1 MGVSLVHTGEIVNGA
16 KHYDQA
22 LALFDY
28 AEHRPLASR
37 FGMDIGVVALDFRSW
52 ARWLLGYPGAALT
65 DTNNALDDARAS
77 RAIGQTATLMH
88 ALLNGS
94 LTQIL
99 CGNYAIANAETDEL
113 AAVADEKVALMWRA
127 LGMSTRGC
135 VLFLSGKP
143 SDAVHM
149 LTSGITALRST
160 GATLWTPLHLSHL
173 TRAYAELDQF
183 DYAWRCIDEA
193 MTVIETTKERWYEA
207 EVHRTAGE
215 IALMSPEPDAAKAET
230 YFDRALA
237 VARSQQA
244 KSLELRAAISIARLW
259 RDRGRRDEAREL
271 LAPVYGWFT
280 EGFDTLDLKQAK
292 TLLDELA

>member
-1 MGVSLVHTGEIVNGA
+1 M
-16 KHYDQA
+16 
-22 LALFDY
+22 
-28 AEHRPLASR
+28 
-37 FGMDIGVVALDFRSW
+37 
-52 ARWLLGYPGAALT
+52 
-65 DTNNALDDARAS
+65 RAS

-160 GATLWTPLHLSHL
+160 GATL
-173 TRAYAELDQF
+173 
-183 DYAWRCIDEA
+183 
-193 MTVIETTKERWYEA
+193 
-207 EVHRTAGE
+207 
-215 IALMSPEPDAAKAET
+215 
-230 YFDRALA
+230 
-237 VARSQQA
+237 
-244 KSLELRAAISIARLW
+244 
-259 RDRGRRDEAREL
+259 
-271 LAPVYGWFT
+271 
-280 EGFDTLDLKQAK
+280 
-292 TLLDELA
+292 